1 MFEEVNMNEDNRE
14 EPSVFENI
22 DCFDVF
28 NTSHRSEKYRA
39 YKKNLVQTVN
49 GSMKKSMVKLVLGG
63 EGWMMNLI
71 CETHN
76 HALAKSFFGHLYAGR
91 LTKNEKIIIGNMTK
105 SMVKSK
111 NIFLALKEHDAN
123 KCTIMKQEEDVVRDI
138 FWTHSDALELSNS
151 CNLVFLIDNTYKT
164 NRYRL
169 HLLDIIGMTPIGM
182 TFLAAF
188 AYLEGEHIKN
198 VVQALEQFRDSTLMN
213 TTKTIFSVTTNLLCW
228 FRIDKNVNAKCKT
241 LVGQKMHEI
250 MIESVHWTSKKLL
263 QNNLGDLIV
272 FGKS

>member
-1 MFEEVNMNEDNRE
+1 MDEDQWIYESIMFEEVNMNEDNRE
-14 EPSVFENI
+14 EPSVSTHEDILECACIVAYDIGFVATI
-22 DCFDVF
+22 MRRGK
-28 NTSHRSEKYRA
+28 TSFVLIGSERSEKYRA

-198 VVQALEQFRDSTLMN
+198 VVQALEQFRGIFMRCD
-213 TTKTIFSVTTNLLCW
+213 TIPQVNV
-228 FRIDKNVNAKCKT
+228 ID
-241 LVGQKMHEI
+241 
-250 MIESVHWTSKKLL
+250 
-263 QNNLGDLIV
+263 
-272 FGKS
+272 

>member
-1 MFEEVNMNEDNRE
+1 MRPDTSIGKRE
-14 EPSVFENI
+14 RISFILISCE
-22 DCFDVF
+22 
-28 NTSHRSEKYRA
+28 RSEKYRA

-123 KCTIMKQEEDVVRDI
+123 KCTIMKQVYNGRYAYHSSIRDN
-138 FWTHSDALELSNS
+138 NS
-151 CNLVFLIDNTYKT
+151 EMQQLI
-164 NRYRL
+164 
-169 HLLDIIGMTPIGM
+169 
-182 TFLAAF
+182 
-188 AYLEGEHIKN
+188 
-198 VVQALEQFRDSTLMN
+198 
-213 TTKTIFSVTTNLLCW
+213 
-228 FRIDKNVNAKCKT
+228 
-241 LVGQKMHEI
+241 
-250 MIESVHWTSKKLL
+250 KLL
-263 QNNLGDLIV
+263 E
-272 FGKS
+272 